1 MKKTIFDS
9 IFGGMPTVRL
19 PLQYFAD
26 GEGAGGGSDGGSE
39 GGSSDGGN
47 SGSSD
52 NTPPTFAELLSG
64 NKDYQSA
71 HDKIVNKALETARAK
86 WEAEKQAEISEAKK
100 LEKMNAEQKAEYER
114 KQAEKALKER
124 EAAITRRELTQT
136 AKEQLAEL
144 KLPTKLASVLDY
156 SSAENCSASIE
167 TVAAAFNEAVA
178 QAVEERLKGR
188 ETPKI
193 GANNQN
199 GENITGIAAAYRY
212 DMQHRN

>member
-26 GEGAGGGSDGGSE
+26 GEGAGGSDGGSE
-39 GGSSDGGN
+39 GGSSDGGS

-52 NTPPTFAELLSG
+52 NPPSFAELLSG
-64 NKDYQSA
+64 NKDYQSEF
-71 HDKIVNKALETARAK
+71 DKRVNKSLETARAK

-124 EAAITRRELTQT
+124 EAAITRRELTVT
-136 AKEQLAEL
+136 ATEQLAER

-156 SSAENCSASIE
+156 SSAESCSASIE

-188 ETPKI
+188 ETPKT
-193 GANNQN
+193 GANNQS